1 MMDSFPDSVSD
12 ADIAQLLEPV
22 ALLDE
27 KIEEQTGCRIVEVGE
42 VIPVPDG
49 APQGWNED
57 EQPYRRTCPVLADE
71 GQILGFTMDDEN
83 HGSPEAPGQANS
95 SGGTFSYLRPVL
107 ELRPSRS
114 PFRQGWAFNSL
125 WQNSRGPVLPVGA
138 RPAMHPARTTPLRPP
153 TGRTGVLRCVS
164 VEIHQVFLPHAP
176 RRTGASPPPG
186 ELADLGAHVSFTTGC

>member
-27 KIEEQTGCRIVEVGE
+27 KIEEQIGCRIVEVGE

-57 EQPYRRTCPVLADE
+57 EQRYRRTCPVLADE

-83 HGSPEAPGQANS
+83 HGSPEAQGQANS
-95 SGGTFSYLRPVL
+95 SCGTFSYLRPVL
-107 ELRPSRS
+107 EIWPCPGCEVDALTACGGTRVSAEDGQSSRWG
-114 PFRQGWAFNSL
+114 R
-125 WQNSRGPVLPVGA
+125 GA
-138 RPAMHPARTTPLRPP
+138 RLT
-153 TGRTGVLRCVS
+153 
-164 VEIHQVFLPHAP
+164 
-176 RRTGASPPPG
+176 RRVREEPPPG
-186 ELADLGAHVSFTTGC
+186 ELARVYFDRNATQNAAKRSGSAGMDRRLNAASVSPQAV